1 LRAENPPFCWEA
13 NVKNQILPAA
23 DMLLPATIPM
33 NLKVQFQWSVCVVVS
48 WALNP
53 TFSNYLF
60 GLWISIQIIISKL
73 WLNVGY
79 VFRICLTNTGLKI
92 LFAIVN
98 SFENPVSLD
107 DFTRMLSF
115 KRSLNAR
122 LVNVSE
128 KKIDSSG

>member
-1 LRAENPPFCWEA
+1 VAKFP
-13 NVKNQILPAA
+13 KH
-23 DMLLPATIPM
+23 
-33 NLKVQFQWSVCVVVS
+33 NLEEDD
-48 WALNP
+48 
-53 TFSNYLF
+53 
-60 GLWISIQIIISKL
+60 ISIFLLKILKRTIIKL
-73 WLNVGY
+73 VW
-79 VFRICLTNTGLKI
+79 RIQNHLQGRLWSSESDPSI

-115 KRSLNAR
+115 KRSLNVR